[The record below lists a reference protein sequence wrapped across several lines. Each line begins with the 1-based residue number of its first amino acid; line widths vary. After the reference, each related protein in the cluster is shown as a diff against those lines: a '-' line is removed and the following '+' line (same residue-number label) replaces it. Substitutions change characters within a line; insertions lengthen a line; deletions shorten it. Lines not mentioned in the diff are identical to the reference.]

1 MLGLTSILAGAW
13 VEGMV
18 EEDGQDAGELEE
30 GEDISKNSAFGPAS
44 PSTPSTPM
52 AISHKKSWVRIENGR
67 EIKCWTFPEKLELEI
82 IYTKSWASKIPTLW
96 LTSTRERIWQVTD
109 QKYCE
114 GKVLKLNMDIIL
126 QSRRVGAP
134 KWIRIFGLVKLANV
148 STTLFFSVSYLL
160 VLPLL
165 FTLFL
170 FFSIDDEDE
179 RNSYRSFDNG
189 MLRTFYINFIS
200 SNWEFSAEYSKI
212 YFI

>member
-126 QSRRVGAP
+126 QPRRVGAP
-134 KWIRIFGLVKLANV
+134 KWIRIFGLVMLGNLV
-148 STTLFFSVSYLL
+148 STYIFFSLVCFVSAYLTFFTLFFI
-160 VLPLL
+160 
-165 FTLFL
+165 
-170 FFSIDDEDE
+170 FFN
-179 RNSYRSFDNG
+179 RWWR
-189 MLRTFYINFIS
+189 
-200 SNWEFSAEYSKI
+200 WKK
-212 YFI
+212 